1 MRKTCRNR
9 RWNERKRKVIMNE
22 HEVEEA
28 EEKMEGDKEGKKEG
42 RKRSWTMNMNVREGR
57 KKGDEE

>member
-9 RWNERKRKVIMNE
+9 RWNERKRKVTMNE
-22 HEVEEA
+22 HEVKEA
-28 EEKMEGDKEGKKEG
+28 EEKMEGDKEGKREG
-42 RKRSWTMNMNVREGR
+42 RKRSWTMNMNIREGR

>member
-9 RWNERKRKVIMNE
+9 RWNERKSKVTMNE
-22 HEVEEA
+22 HEVKEA
-28 EEKMEGDKEGKKEG
+28 EEKMEGDKEGKREG
-42 RKRSWTMNMNVREGR
+42 RKRSWTMNMNIREGR